1 MHSFVRGARVIGKH
15 AVKRLAAW
23 PLTRPATFRRARH
36 LGRWI
41 CTTAGGDS
49 ISSDPTVN
57 GEGYVLEQVVRT
69 ARAELVVIVE
79 VGASRGD
86 YVLLL
91 WALSLRYATPSLHYH
106 GFEPGS
112 EAFAVLER
120 RLADSGITPWTTV
133 NRLAVG
139 AESAMVDFNRVEGE
153 GSELS
158 SIHPQRV
165 AGAIPFDIVS
175 ETVPMTT
182 IDDYVSQA
190 QIAHVL
196 FLKIDAEGND
206 RDVIAGARGLLD
218 RQAIDFVQFEYNASW
233 IDARAYLREVF
244 DLLIPAGYAVGK
256 IRPDFVECFPR
267 WDYRLEWYEQSNYVA
282 WRRSIDPPFRVLTT
296 DRYLTT
302 GRK

>member
-1 MHSFVRGARVIGKH
+1 MASFMREAGVIGKR

-36 LGRWI
+36 LGRWM
-41 CTTAGGDS
+41 CATAGGDG
-49 ISSDPTVN
+49 ISSDPAVN
-57 GEGYVLEQVVRT
+57 GEGYVLEQVLRASHT
-69 ARAELVVIVE
+69 APMVIVE

-91 WALSLRYATPSLHYH
+91 HALIVDGAAPSLRYH

-112 EAFAVLER
+112 EAFDVLER
-120 RLADSGITPWTTV
+120 RLATPELARWTTV

-139 AESAMVDFNRVEGE
+139 AHSGTVIFNRVAGE
-153 GSELS
+153 GSEIS

-165 AGAIPFDIVS
+165 AGAIPFEVVP

-182 IDDYVSQA
+182 VDAYVSQA
-190 QIAHVL
+190 EIAHVL

-206 RDVIAGARGLLD
+206 RDVIAGAQGLLE
-218 RQAIDFVQFEYNASW
+218 RQGIDYIQFEYNASW
-233 IDARAYLREVF
+233 IDARSYLRDVF
-244 DLLIPAGYAVGK
+244 DLLIPAGYAIGK
-256 IRPDFVECFPR
+256 IRPDFVECFPQ

-282 WRRSIDPPFRVLTT
+282 WRQSVDPPFRVVTT
-296 DRYLTT
+296 ERYLTT
-302 GRK
+302 GR

>member
-1 MHSFVRGARVIGKH
+1 MPALTREVGAIGKRG
-15 AVKRLAAW
+15 VKRIAAW

-41 CTTAGGDS
+41 SATAGGDG
-49 ISSDPTVN
+49 ISSDPAVN
-57 GEGYVLEQVVRT
+57 GEGYVLEQVM
-69 ARAELVVIVE
+69 RASHTTPAVILE

-91 WALSLRYATPSLHYH
+91 QALTVDGAAPSIHYH

-120 RLADSGITPWTTV
+120 RLADPGLDPWTTV
-133 NRLAVG
+133 NQLAVG
-139 AESAMVDFNRVEGE
+139 AQSGTVTFNRVAGE
-153 GSELS
+153 GSEIS

-165 AGAIPFDIVS
+165 AGAIPFEVVP
-175 ETVPMTT
+175 ETVPITT
-182 IDDYVSQA
+182 IDAYASQA

-206 RDVIAGARGLLD
+206 RDVIAGARGLLE
-218 RQAIDFVQFEYNASW
+218 RQAVDFIQFEYNASW
-233 IDARAYLREVF
+233 IDARSYPRDAF
-244 DLLIPAGYAVGK
+244 DLLLPAGYAIGK
-256 IRPDFVECFPR
+256 IRPNFVECFPQ

-282 WRRSIDPPFRVLTT
+282 WRRSVEPPFRVVTT

-302 GRK
+302 GR